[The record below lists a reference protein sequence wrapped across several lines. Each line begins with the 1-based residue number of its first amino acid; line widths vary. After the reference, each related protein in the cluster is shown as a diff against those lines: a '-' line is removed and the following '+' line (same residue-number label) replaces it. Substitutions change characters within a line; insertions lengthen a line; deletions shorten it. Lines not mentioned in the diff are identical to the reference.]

1 MALPGS
7 SLKKLHIKSFSPSKA
22 LGAEISQ
29 DPFDLLAPVLKAFSF
44 HHPKDELEPIERAW
58 KIAKEKHE
66 GQFRASGEPYIS
78 HPLGVAQI
86 LADLGSDRQVVMAG
100 LLHDT
105 VEDTDYSL
113 EECRKEFGET
123 ASLVEG
129 VTKLSLITK
138 ELSNAETIKKL
149 ILAMQ
154 QDVRVGVVKLADR
167 LYNARTWRFMPPKK
181 ASKKAGETLD
191 IYVPLADRLGMGMV
205 KSELEELSFKYLDP
219 RIYKK
224 VVEMVGARAEVRD
237 EYLKNMM
244 EEVRMALKSYG
255 IKAVITGRL
264 KSYFSIYRKIVLL
277 KKNFD
282 RIYDFVGIRVL
293 VDSPQDC
300 YRALG
305 IIHEKWLPVP
315 GRFKDYIAMP
325 KSNFYQSL
333 HTTILGDGGQEIEIQ
348 IRTKEMHREDEYGIA
363 AHWKYKEEE
372 DFRSPEWVG
381 RMANW
386 VKDLQD
392 PSEIL
397 SALKSDLTS
406 EEISTFTPKG
416 KTVFLPEGACPLD
429 FAYAVHT
436 EIGNSAVGA
445 KINGIPSSLSSK
457 LKSGDCVEILTAPP
471 GTSGPSYEWLSL
483 VVTPKAKNKIK
494 RFLSKEKNLEIAR
507 KGKKTLLAYLLEHKV
522 PFSTPALAHA
532 SYLLGFPSLEQL
544 YCAVGSGKVT
554 CLAVSRATLGSKIA
568 GEGSESEKYCVTVKG
583 VKKEERI
590 DLAKCCKPVPGDL
603 IAGFVTNCQGVRVH
617 STRCPEFIKLSEE
630 SPDKIVD
637 AQWKGEKGE
646 FEAEIEVL
654 AIDRQALLVDLSVA
668 ISNACID
675 LSSSRQKVAA
685 NLVSAYFSFKFSDCS
700 QLDLVIKSL
709 EQVEGVIEAKRVGS

>member
-1 MALPGS
+1 MDPLEF
-7 SLKKLHIKSFSPSKA
+7 SLKKLPIKSLPPSKA

-29 DPFDLLAPVLKAFSF
+29 DPFDLLAPVLKSFSF
-44 HHPKDELEPIERAW
+44 HHPKDEVGPIEEAW
-58 KIAKEKHE
+58 KVAREKHE

-113 EECRKEFGET
+113 EECRRQFGET

-129 VTKLSLITK
+129 VTKLSLISK
-138 ELSNAETIKKL
+138 ELSNAETIRKL

-181 ASKKAGETLD
+181 AAKKAGETLD
-191 IYVPLADRLGMGMV
+191 IYVPLADRLGMGIV

-219 RIYKK
+219 KIYKK
-224 VVEMVGARAEVRD
+224 VVEMVGARAGVRD
-237 EYLKNMM
+237 EYLEKMM
-244 EEVRMALKSYG
+244 EEVKAALKSYG
-255 IKAVITGRL
+255 IKAKITGRL

-282 RIYDFVGIRVL
+282 RIYDFVGIRVV
-293 VDSPQDC
+293 VDSPQNC

-325 KSNFYQSL
+325 KSNLYQAL

-348 IRTKEMHREDEYGIA
+348 IRTEEMHKEDEYGIA
-363 AHWKYKEEE
+363 AHWKYKEKE
-372 DFRSPEWVG
+372 DFGSPEWVG

-397 SALKSDLTS
+397 PALKSDLTS
-406 EEISTFTPKG
+406 EEISIFTPKG
-416 KTVFLPEGACPLD
+416 ETIFLPEGACPLD

-436 EIGNSAVGA
+436 EIGNRAVGA

-457 LKSGDCVEILTAPP
+457 LKSGDCVEILTSQS
-471 GTSGPSYEWLSL
+471 GSSGPSYEWLSF
-483 VVTPKAKNKIK
+483 VITPKAKNKIK
-494 RFLSKEKNLEIAR
+494 RFLSQEKNLEAAQ
-507 KGKKTLLAYLLEHKV
+507 KGKKALMAYMLDRGI
-522 PFSTPALAHA
+522 PFSLPSLVHA
-532 SYLLGFPSLEQL
+532 SSSLGFSTLQQL
-544 YCAVGSGKVT
+544 YYAVGNGKIS
-554 CLAVSRATLGSKIA
+554 CFAVSRAVFRSKA
-568 GEGSESEKYCVTVKG
+568 SGEGSESEKYSVTVKG
-583 VKKEERI
+583 VGKGERI
-590 DLAKCCKPVPGDL
+590 ELARCCKPVPGDQ
-603 IAGFVTNCQGVRVH
+603 IAGFITNFRGVRIH
-617 STRCPEFIKLSEE
+617 STRCPDFIRLSEE
-630 SPDKIVD
+630 NPGKIVD

-654 AIDRQALLVDLSVA
+654 ALDRQALLVDLSLA
-668 ISNACID
+668 ISNACVD

-685 NLVSAYFSFKFSDCS
+685 NLVSAYFSFKFRDFP
-700 QLDLVIKSL
+700 QLELVIKSL
-709 EQVEGVIEAKRVGS
+709 EQVEGVIGVKRVGG